1 MTVYVDSSALIKRY
15 VEEVE
20 SETAEALLGADPD
33 WVTARHSYIE
43 IVLALHRRLADDAR
57 RAAMAAFE
65 ADWDRMYLVALD
77 ETVCRRA
84 AELGVVVGARTLDA
98 LHLAAA
104 ERAGGRSLP
113 IVTFDVRLAEAARRL
128 GFAVLGV

>member
-1 MTVYVDSSALIKRY
+1 MTVSVDRSALIERD
-15 VEEVE
+15 VEEAE

-33 WVTARHSYIE
+33 WVTARHSYVE
-43 IVLALHRRLADDAR
+43 IILALHRRLADDAR

-84 AELGVVVGARTLDA
+84 AELGSMTGTRTLDA

-113 IVTFDVRLAEAARRL
+113 VLTFDVRLAEAALRL
-128 GFAVLGV
+128 GFTVLGV

>member
-1 MTVYVDSSALIKRY
+1 MTVCVDRSALIKRD

-33 WVTARHSYIE
+33 LVTARHSYIE

-65 ADWDRMYLVALD
+65 ADWDRLYLVALD
-77 ETVCRRA
+77 ETVYRRA
-84 AELGVVVGARTLDA
+84 AELGSMTGTRTLDA

-113 IVTFDVRLAEAARRL
+113 VVTFDLRLAEAALRL